1 MAEHGG
7 AGADHHGD
15 MPIKDHA
22 STYHRVMGLF
32 KWVALGVAALVALL
46 IFWFCTPAGP
56 GTGFV
61 VAVVMVVAGVFA
73 LRDRKTTEH

>member
-7 AGADHHGD
+7 AGAYHHGD
-15 MPIKDHA
+15 MPTKDHA
-22 STYHRVMGLF
+22 STYHGVMGLF

-61 VAVVMVVAGVFA
+61 VAVLMVVAGVFG
-73 LRDRKTTEH
+73 LRERKGGGH